1 MSTTG
6 RALTLTTAL
15 LVVTV
20 AASPAVAG
28 DGRTDILPDPTATTV
43 ITEPGSY
50 VVVGTVTMTDGSI
63 DCIEIAADDVT
74 IDLNGH
80 TLVGA
85 GGTGVGISQSSA
97 SHSRVLNGTVRGF
110 GGGGVVLGDY
120 ARVEGLEVHDTGP
133 VAIEVGSFC
142 MVKDNHLSGATEAH
156 IRVLGAQG
164 MIVGNMVATY
174 MGTAMSIY
182 LDNPGNPGS
191 VIADNIVKKNSFGAF
206 RSSDHISIY
215 VAGNR
220 DSFMEN
226 TWFGGINNTNPWN
239 GRRRGNSET
248 THEPQV
254 NVRF

>member
-6 RALTLTTAL
+6 RELTLTTAL

-97 SHSRVLNGTVRGF
+97 SYSRVLNGTVRGF

-164 MIVGNMVATY
+164 MIAGNMVATCR
-174 MGTAMSIY
+174 GTALSIY
-182 LDNPGNPGS
+182 LDNPGNPGCS
-191 VIADNIVKKNSFGAF
+191 IADNIVKQNSFGAF
-206 RSSDHISIY
+206 RSSDGLSIH
-215 VAGNR
+215 VAGSR
-220 DSFMEN
+220 DSLMEN
-226 TWFGGINNTNPWN
+226 IFFGYVSDADPIN
-239 GRRRGNSET
+239 GRERWYADT

-254 NVRF
+254 NVHF